1 MIDEGDHVPDFELP
15 GTAGDGITT
24 YRLSEFTADGP
35 ALLSFYSFDF
45 SPTCEDQL
53 CGLRDTEWFALTD
66 GMSVTAVSGDGPFS
80 HRRFAAELDI
90 DFPLLADTDGGL
102 ADRFGVLI
110 DEFEGCRNV
119 PRRSAFIIDDAQ
131 TVQFAWRAD
140 DCAAEP
146 DLEAIREAAR
156 GV

>member
-1 MIDEGDHVPDFELP
+1 MIDEGDHVPEFELP
-15 GTAGDGITT
+15 GTAGTDIAT

-53 CGLRDTEWFALTD
+53 CGLRDTEWFTFTD
-66 GMSVTAVSGDGPFS
+66 GLSVIALSGDGPFS
-80 HRRFAAELDI
+80 HRQFAGELDI
-90 DFPLLADTDGGL
+90 DFPLLSDTDGRV
-102 ADRFGVLI
+102 ADAFGVLEP
-110 DEFEGCRNV
+110 EFEGCRNV
-119 PRRSAFIIDDAQ
+119 PRRSAFIVDGSQ
-131 TVQFAWRAD
+131 TVRFAWRAD
-140 DCAAEP
+140 DMAAEP